1 MEKEKTNTGDIKITE
16 KFIQLDKVIASKN
29 PMLLKILPGFVI
41 RYLKKVTHEDNIND
55 LIYRNR
61 EKYGLDFI
69 QEALDEFGTNIIV
82 LNEDKIPKKGRYV
95 IAANHPLG
103 GLDGIALMGVVG
115 NVRKDIVF
123 PVNDLLLNVPNLR
136 ELFIPIN
143 KHGSN
148 VQYVRIINDT
158 FESDKIILYFPAGLV
173 SRKQSGVIKDLPW
186 KKTFIT
192 KARKYKRDVIPVYI
206 EGRNSNF
213 FYNLANF
220 RKFMGI
226 KSNIEML
233 YLVKEMYDQCDKTIH
248 IVFGDPISYQTF
260 DRSQTDA
267 FWTEMVRQTVYELN
281 PFKE

>member
-1 MEKEKTNTGDIKITE
+1 MEKEKTNTGDIEITE

-41 RYLKKVTHEDNIND
+41 RYLKNVIHEDTVND
-55 LIYRNR
+55 FIYRNR
-61 EKYGLDFI
+61 KKYGLDFVYV
-69 QEALDEFGTNIIV
+69 ALDEFGINIIV

-115 NVRKDIVF
+115 KVRKDIVF
-123 PVNDLLLNVPNLR
+123 PVNDLLLNLPNLK

-148 VQYVRIINDT
+148 VQNVLIINDT
-158 FESDKIILYFPAGLV
+158 FESDKMILYFPAGLV

-192 KARKYKRDVIPVYI
+192 KARKYKRNVIPVYI

-233 YLVKEMYDQCDKTIH
+233 YLVNEMYGHCGKTIH
-248 IVFGDPISYQTF
+248 IVFGDPITYQTF

-267 FWTEMVRQTVYELN
+267 FWAEMVKQKVYELN